1 MRIALLGRTKTLIAT
16 GQILVEN
23 GHEVVLIA
31 TGRPSDEDQ
40 TAINDFRT
48 AAKQFNSVL
57 LERVDLTQVRV
68 ELTRTAP
75 EAGISINYPVV
86 LPSEITGFPQ
96 LGILN
101 AHGGD
106 LPRYRGN
113 ACQAWA
119 ILQGESRIAVCIHR
133 MIADR
138 VDEGD
143 ILSRRFYGV
152 TENTKIGDVYK
163 WMESVIPM
171 MFVETLSKLEVD
183 SGYILEKQSDNPADS
198 LRCFPRRPED
208 GRIDWN
214 LSAVQIV
221 RLINASG
228 APYAGAFGE
237 FEGRRFTIED
247 AEIATNQTPYLA
259 VPGQVLKIDKSCITV
274 ACGEEAIRINKAWFT
289 DDKSPLVQALTTI
302 RQRLS

>member
-1 MRIALLGRTKTLIAT
+1 MRVALLGRNKTILET
-16 GQILVEN
+16 GDALRNQ
-23 GHEVVLIA
+23 GHEIVLLA
-31 TGRPSDEDQ
+31 TGRVAPEYSVGIEE
-40 TAINDFRT
+40 FRSG
-48 AAKQFNSVL
+48 AESWGCRIL
-57 LERVDLTQVRV
+57 DRVDHAQLEAVLNQ
-68 ELTRTAP
+68 TRP
-75 EAGISINYPVV
+75 DIGVSINYPVI
-86 LPSEITGFPQ
+86 LPESILSIPEH
-96 LGILN
+96 GILN

-106 LPRYRGN
+106 LPRFRGN

-163 WMESVIPM
+163 WMGSVIPM

-237 FEGRRFTIED
+237 FEGRRFTLED
-247 AEIATNQTPYLA
+247 AEIATNQTPFLA

-274 ACGEEAIRINKAWFT
+274 ACGEGAIRINKAWFA
-289 DDKSPLVQALTTI
+289 DDKSPLVKLVTTI